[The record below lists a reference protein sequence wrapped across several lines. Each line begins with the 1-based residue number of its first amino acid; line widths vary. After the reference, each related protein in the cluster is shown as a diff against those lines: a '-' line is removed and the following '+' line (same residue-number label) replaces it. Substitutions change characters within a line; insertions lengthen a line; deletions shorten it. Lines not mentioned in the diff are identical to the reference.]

1 MKVCFPVVKVEG
13 LESEVYGHFGSAPAF
28 FVIDTDDS
36 NEAII
41 INRDQHHTHGMCN
54 PVKALNN
61 QHVDAIVVGGIG
73 GGALSRLQQM
83 GIRVLQAQ
91 AQTVR
96 ENLEKIK
103 KNELVEV
110 SSHHVCSGHGHGGG
124 CGH

>member
-1 MKVCFPVVKVEG
+1 MKVCFPVVKADG
-13 LESEVYGHFGSAPAF
+13 LESKVYGHFGSAPAF
-28 FVIDTDDS
+28 FVVDTDDS
-36 NEAII
+36 NEATI
-41 INRDQHHTHGMCN
+41 INKDQHHVHGMCN

-73 GGALSRLQQM
+73 GGALSRLRQM

-91 AQTVR
+91 AETVR

-103 KNELVEV
+103 KNELVEF
-110 SSHHVCSGHGHGGG
+110 SSHHVCAGHGHGGG